1 MPRTSHAQRDD
12 KRAQILAAAMAA
24 FAEKG
29 FHGTRVSDVARR
41 AGVAD
46 GTIYL
51 YFANKNELLETI
63 FEETLRQ
70 FLESGAEE
78 LFADADPSAQMQ
90 RLVGGHLQQLGA
102 VRDRAAVFQ
111 IDLRHSQH
119 FLGEVSRRVLRRY
132 LDLITDIVQR
142 GQATGV
148 FDRNF
153 RAQDAATM
161 VFGVLDQLATSWV
174 LSRRNYRL
182 ESQAPAASRFVL
194 QALGV
199 GSASA

>member
-12 KRAQILAAAMAA
+12 KRTRILAGAVAA

-63 FEETLRQ
+63 FSETLQR
-70 FLESGAEE
+70 FLDAGADDV
-78 LFADADPSAQMQ
+78 LQGDDPVVQMR
-90 RLVGGHLQQLGA
+90 RLVEAHLRHLGA
-102 VRDRAAVFQ
+102 DRERASVFQ

-119 FLGEVSRRVLRRY
+119 FLGEVSRKVLRRY
-132 LDLITDIVQR
+132 LELIADIVGR
-142 GQATGV
+142 GQGSGAFGTE
-148 FDRNF
+148 
-153 RAQDAATM
+153 ASPEEAATM

-182 ESQAPAASRFVL
+182 ESRADAAATFVL
-194 QALGV
+194 RALG
-199 GSASA
+199 AS